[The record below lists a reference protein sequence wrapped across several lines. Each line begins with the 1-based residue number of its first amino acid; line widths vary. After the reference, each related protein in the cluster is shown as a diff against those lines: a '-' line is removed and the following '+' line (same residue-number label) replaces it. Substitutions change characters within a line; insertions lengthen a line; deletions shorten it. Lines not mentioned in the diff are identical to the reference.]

1 MLTVTKEFWFCASH
15 ELPGHPTCGVNHGHN
30 YKVEVTF
37 QGVDVGED
45 MVIDFKKIKEVVKP
59 IIDQLDHSFLNKQ
72 IIMPTAENTAKWLYY
87 QIGHQ
92 AGSGEISEK
101 LLEVAVWETPTSS
114 ARYRQDG

>member
-37 QGVDVGED
+37 QGEDYED
-45 MVIDFKKIKEVVKP
+45 MVIDFKRIKEVVKP
-59 IIDQLDHSFLNKQ
+59 IIDQLDHSYLNNQ
-72 IIMPTAENTAKWLYY
+72 IPFPTAENTAKWIYY
-87 QIGHQ
+87 QIVHQ
-92 AGSGEISEK
+92 VASSEVSEK